1 MYSLTVVFGSPS
13 TSWRFLFKSKER
25 AEAAVGLLSD
35 HPTQDIHVADDFGQS
50 ADIKALSLHGRMLEN
65 LDESQLAY
73 IEMALHQ
80 ARVQAKTNERAQSDS
95 VLRNAKRGPAVITPG
110 MNGGL

>member
-1 MYSLTVVFGSPS
+1 
-13 TSWRFLFKSKER
+13 
-25 AEAAVGLLSD
+25 
-35 HPTQDIHVADDFGQS
+35 
-50 ADIKALSLHGRMLEN
+50 MLEN

-80 ARVQAKTNERAQSDS
+80 ARVQAKANERAQSDS